1 MIARHNYAHNT
12 IYLHFN
18 YVYDFDHQY
27 DVCSMYHYMYLYIC
41 TSYNYN
47 YVYVI
52 IITPKLQQHCNYF
65 YKQDFEHLAVRG
77 WMEEHWRPVRF

>member
-1 MIARHNYAHNT
+1 MMARHNYAHNT
-12 IYLHFN
+12 INLHFN

-27 DVCSMYHYMYLYIC
+27 EVCSMYHYMYLYIC
-41 TSYNYN
+41 TSYNY
-47 YVYVI
+47 VYVI
-52 IITPKLQQHCNYF
+52 IITPKLRQHWNYF